1 MDLIHQIKTKGG
13 QKMDDKLMELIDDK
27 RIKKRMTVE
36 EFCKQIDV
44 DVSTFY
50 KWKAEP
56 NRMKLS
62 TLRKIA
68 DVLNFTIAEKKQIL

>member
-1 MDLIHQIKTKGG
+1 
-13 QKMDDKLMELIDDK
+13 MDDKLMELIDEK
-27 RIKKRMTVE
+27 RIKQRLTVE

-50 KWKAEP
+50 KLKADP

-62 TLRKIA
+62 TVRKIA
-68 DVLNFTIAEKKQIL
+68 EVLNFTIAEKKQIF

>member
-1 MDLIHQIKTKGG
+1 
-13 QKMDDKLMELIDDK
+13 MDDKLMELIDEK
-27 RIKKRMTVE
+27 RIKQRLTVE

-50 KWKAEP
+50 KWKADP

-62 TLRKIA
+62 TVRKIA
-68 DVLNFTIAEKKQIL
+68 DVLNFTIAEKKQIF

>member
-1 MDLIHQIKTKGG
+1 
-13 QKMDDKLMELIDDK
+13 MDDKLMELIDDK

>member
-1 MDLIHQIKTKGG
+1 MN
-13 QKMDDKLMELIDDK
+13 DKLMELIDEK
-27 RIKKRMTVE
+27 RNKQRLTVE
-36 EFCKQIDV
+36 EFCNKIDV

-50 KWKAEP
+50 KWKSDP

-68 DVLNFTIAEKKQIL
+68 DVLNFTVAEKKQIF

>member
-1 MDLIHQIKTKGG
+1 
-13 QKMDDKLMELIDDK
+13 MDDKLMELIDDK

-62 TLRKIA
+62 TLRKTA